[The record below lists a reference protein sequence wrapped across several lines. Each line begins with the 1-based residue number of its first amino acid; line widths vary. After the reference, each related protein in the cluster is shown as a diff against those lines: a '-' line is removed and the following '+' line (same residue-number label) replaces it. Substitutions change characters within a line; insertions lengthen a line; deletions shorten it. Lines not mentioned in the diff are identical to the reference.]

1 MSKEL
6 DDNKNWKLRLHE
18 IIFEA
23 DTLGGKIFDI
33 VVLVSIVISFI
44 TVILESI
51 HSIKD
56 RYETELHIIEWL
68 ITIFFT
74 LEYFARMI
82 AVRYPLK
89 YVFSFFGLID
99 LLAMLPTYI
108 SLFFAGSQYMIA
120 VRLIRL
126 LRIFRIFK
134 LVTYLKEAEI
144 LFIAIKASQYKIIV
158 FMLAVLTFSSI
169 NGTIMYV
176 IEGEENGFTSIP
188 VSIYWAIVTL
198 TTVGYGDLAPKS
210 PIGQFIA
217 AIIMILGYGII
228 AVPTGIVSVELS
240 KAHKDFN
247 NSQACP
253 ACAKDGHDYNSKYC
267 KFCGELLNP
276 ESSHKSF

>member
-1 MSKEL
+1 MKQIKL
-6 DDNKNWKLRLHE
+6 NKWKLKLKLHE

-23 DTLGGKIFDI
+23 DTKSGKAFDI
-33 VVLVSIVISFI
+33 LVLFSIVLSFI
-44 TVILESI
+44 TVLLESI
-51 HSIKD
+51 QGIKKL
-56 RYETELHIIEWL
+56 YETELHIIEWI

-74 LEYFARMI
+74 LEYIARII
-82 AVRYPLK
+82 AVRQPLK

-99 LLAMLPTYI
+99 LLAMLPTYL
-108 SLFFAGSQYMIA
+108 SLLLAGSQYMIV

-134 LVTYLKEAEI
+134 LVIYLKEAEI
-144 LFIAIKASQYKIIV
+144 LFIAIRASQYKIIV
-158 FMLAVLTFSSI
+158 FMLAVLTFSAI

-188 VSIYWAIVTL
+188 VSMYWAIVTL
-198 TTVGYGDLAPKS
+198 TTVGYGDLSPKS

-217 AIIMILGYGII
+217 SIIMIMGYGII

-240 KAHKDFN
+240 KAHTAFS

-253 ACAKDGHDYNSKYC
+253 SCSKEGHDADSKYC
-267 KFCGELLNP
+267 KFCGEELNP
-276 ESSHKSF
+276 KI

>member
-1 MSKEL
+1 MKQIKL
-6 DDNKNWKLRLHE
+6 NKWKLKLKLHE

-23 DTLGGKIFDI
+23 DTKSGKAFDI
-33 VVLVSIVISFI
+33 LVLFSIVLSFI
-44 TVILESI
+44 TVLLESI
-51 HSIKD
+51 QGIKKL
-56 RYETELHIIEWL
+56 YETELHIIEWI

-74 LEYFARMI
+74 LEYIARII
-82 AVRYPLK
+82 AVRQPLK

-99 LLAMLPTYI
+99 LLAMLPTYL
-108 SLFFAGSQYMIA
+108 SLLLAGSQYMIV

-134 LVTYLKEAEI
+134 LVIYLKEAEI
-144 LFIAIKASQYKIIV
+144 LFIAIRASQYKIIV
-158 FMLAVLTFSSI
+158 FMLAVLTFSAI

-188 VSIYWAIVTL
+188 VSMYWAIVTL
-198 TTVGYGDLAPKS
+198 TTVGYGDLSPKS

-217 AIIMILGYGII
+217 SIIMIMGYGII

-240 KAHKDFN
+240 KAHTAFS

-253 ACAKDGHDYNSKYC
+253 SCSKEGHDADSEYC
-267 KFCGELLNP
+267 KFCGEELNP
-276 ESSHKSF
+276 EM

>member
-1 MSKEL
+1 MKQIKL
-6 DDNKNWKLRLHE
+6 NKWKLKLHE

-23 DTLGGKIFDI
+23 DTKSGKAFDI
-33 VVLVSIVISFI
+33 LVLFSIVLSFI
-44 TVILESI
+44 TVLLESI
-51 HSIKD
+51 QGIKKL
-56 RYETELHIIEWL
+56 YETELHIIEWI

-74 LEYFARMI
+74 LEYIARII
-82 AVRYPLK
+82 AVRQPLK

-99 LLAMLPTYI
+99 LLAMLPTYL
-108 SLFFAGSQYMIA
+108 SLLLAGSQYMIV

-134 LVTYLKEAEI
+134 LVIYLKEAEI
-144 LFIAIKASQYKIIV
+144 LFIAIRASQYKIIV
-158 FMLAVLTFSSI
+158 FMLAVLTFSAI

-188 VSIYWAIVTL
+188 VSMYWAIVTL
-198 TTVGYGDLAPKS
+198 TTVGYGDLSPKS

-217 AIIMILGYGII
+217 SIIMIMGYGII

-240 KAHKDFN
+240 KAHTAFS

-253 ACAKDGHDYNSKYC
+253 SCSKEGHDADSKYC
-267 KFCGELLNP
+267 KFCGEELNP
-276 ESSHKSF
+276 KI